1 MNKTTIIASVF
12 MAVMA
17 VFPFIADSVWLS
29 IGITFLVFAVVA
41 FSQDIILGR
50 AGIFNMGHAIFFGMG
65 AYTTAIL
72 NVQFG
77 MEIIY
82 TVPFAIL
89 IPMIMSVLLAGP
101 IIHLRGDY
109 LLVATIGFNIIFEQV
124 LSNDVFGLTGGPNG
138 IFGIDVVRI
147 FGYELF
153 SDSAIYYMA
162 FGLLIV
168 TLLIIRN
175 LDNSKYGR
183 ALYYINKDEIAA
195 KSMGI
200 NVSYY
205 KLFAFALGSAIAGA
219 AGSVFAIQYSAVSP
233 ESFNFMQSVMFF
245 AIVLVGGSAS
255 LPGIVIGTFVMF
267 VLPELFTEFKE
278 SRYLIF
284 GAAMVLTMILRPNG
298 VWPAS
303 FGNIPK
309 FLKKKARLKAKKI
322 AEDQAQNQGET
333 K

>member
-1 MNKTTIIASVF
+1 MNKTTIIAIIF
-12 MAVMA
+12 LLTMA
-17 VFPFIADSVWLS
+17 VFPFLVDSAWLG

-50 AGIFNMGHAIFFGMG
+50 AGIFNMGHAIFFGIG

-72 NVQFG
+72 NVHFG
-77 MEIIY
+77 FEIIA
-82 TVPFAIL
+82 TVPFAIIL
-89 IPMIMSVLLAGP
+89 PIIISILLAGP

-124 LSNDVFGLTGGPNG
+124 LKNNVFDVTGGPSG

-147 FGYELF
+147 FGYELS
-153 SDSAIYYMA
+153 SDTAIYYIA
-162 FGLLIV
+162 FGLLLI
-168 TLLIIRN
+168 TLFIIRN

-183 ALYYINKDEIAA
+183 ALYYINKNEIAA

-200 NVSYY
+200 NISYY
-205 KLFAFALGSAIAGA
+205 KLFAFALGAAIAGA

-255 LPGIVIGTFVMF
+255 LPGIIIGTFVMF

-298 VWPAS
+298 VWPAT

-309 FLKKKARLKAKKI
+309 FLKKKVAKTEESK
-322 AEDQAQNQGET
+322 
-333 K
+333 

>member
-1 MNKTTIIASVF
+1 MNRTTIIATLFLV
-12 MAVMA
+12 VMA
-17 VFPFIADSVWLS
+17 VFPFLVDSAWLS

-50 AGIFNMGHAIFFGMG
+50 AGVFNMGHAIFFGMG

-72 NVQFG
+72 NVHYGF
-77 MEIIY
+77 EIIE
-82 TVPFAIL
+82 TIPFAIL
-89 IPMIMSVLLAGP
+89 IPVVFSVLLAGP

-138 IFGIDVVRI
+138 IFGIDFFRVL
-147 FGYELF
+147 GYEITSDTGVYYIAF
-153 SDSAIYYMA
+153 S
-162 FGLLIV
+162 LLIV

-175 LDNSKYGR
+175 LDTSRYGR
-183 ALYYINKDEIAA
+183 ALYYINKNEIAA

-200 NVSYY
+200 NISYY
-205 KLFAFALGSAIAGA
+205 KLFAFALGAAIAGA
-219 AGSVFAIQYSAVSP
+219 AGCVFAIQYSAVSP

-255 LPGIVIGTFVMF
+255 LPGIIIGTFVMF

-298 VWPAS
+298 VWPAT

-309 FLKKKARLKAKKI
+309 FLKKKAREAK
-322 AEDQAQNQGET
+322 
-333 K
+333 

>member
-1 MNKTTIIASVF
+1 MNKTTIIAIIF
-12 MAVMA
+12 LLTMA
-17 VFPFIADSVWLS
+17 VFPFLVDSAWLG

-50 AGIFNMGHAIFFGMG
+50 AGIFNMGHAIFFGIG

-72 NVQFG
+72 NVHFG
-77 MEIIY
+77 FEIIA
-82 TVPFAIL
+82 TVPFAIIL
-89 IPMIMSVLLAGP
+89 PIIISIVLAGP

-124 LSNDVFGLTGGPNG
+124 LKNNVFDVTGGPSG

-147 FGYELF
+147 FGYELY
-153 SDSAIYYMA
+153 SDTAIYYIA
-162 FGLLIV
+162 FGLLLI
-168 TLLIIRN
+168 TLFIIRN

-183 ALYYINKDEIAA
+183 ALYYINKNEIAA

-200 NVSYY
+200 NISYY
-205 KLFAFALGSAIAGA
+205 KLFAFALGAAIAGA

-255 LPGIVIGTFVMF
+255 LPGIIIGTFVMF

-298 VWPAS
+298 VWPAT

-309 FLKKKARLKAKKI
+309 FLKKKVAKTEESK
-322 AEDQAQNQGET
+322 
-333 K
+333 

>member
-1 MNKTTIIASVF
+1 MNKTTIIAIIF
-12 MAVMA
+12 LLTMA
-17 VFPFIADSVWLS
+17 VFPFLVDSAWLG

-50 AGIFNMGHAIFFGMG
+50 AGIFNMGHAIFFGIG

-72 NVQFG
+72 NVHFG
-77 MEIIY
+77 FEIIA
-82 TVPFAIL
+82 TVPFAIIL
-89 IPMIMSVLLAGP
+89 PIIISILLAGP

-124 LSNDVFGLTGGPNG
+124 LKNNVFDVTGGPSG

-147 FGYELF
+147 FGYELY
-153 SDSAIYYMA
+153 SDTAIYYIA
-162 FGLLIV
+162 FGLLLI
-168 TLLIIRN
+168 TLFIIRN

-183 ALYYINKDEIAA
+183 ALYYINKNEIAA

-200 NVSYY
+200 NISYY
-205 KLFAFALGSAIAGA
+205 KLFAFALGAAIAGA
-219 AGSVFAIQYSAVSP
+219 AGAVFAIQYSAVSP

-255 LPGIVIGTFVMF
+255 LPGIIIGTFVMF

-298 VWPAS
+298 VWPAT

-309 FLKKKARLKAKKI
+309 FLKKKVVKTEEPK
-322 AEDQAQNQGET
+322 
-333 K
+333 

>member
-1 MNKTTIIASVF
+1 MNKTSIIAF
-12 MAVMA
+12 AFILVMA
-17 VFPFIADSVWLS
+17 VFPFTVDSAWLS
-29 IGITFLVFAVVA
+29 IGITFLVFATVA

-50 AGIFNMGHAIFFGMG
+50 AGVFNMGHAIFFGIG

-72 NVQFG
+72 NVHFG
-77 MEIIY
+77 LEIIA
-82 TVPFAIL
+82 TIPFAI
-89 IPMIMSVLLAGP
+89 IFPVIVAIVLAGP

-124 LSNDVFGLTGGPNG
+124 LSNNLFGLTGGPNG
-138 IFGIDVVRI
+138 IFGIDVVRV
-147 FGYELF
+147 FGYELW
-153 SDSAIYYMA
+153 SDTAIYYMA
-162 FGLLIV
+162 FALLLI

-175 LDNSKYGR
+175 LDNSRYGR

-200 NVSYY
+200 NIPYY
-205 KLFAFALGSAIAGA
+205 KLFAFALGAAIAGA
-219 AGSVFAIQYSAVSP
+219 AGSIFAIQYSAVSP
-233 ESFNFMQSVMFF
+233 ESFSFMQSVMFF

-255 LPGIVIGTFVMF
+255 LPGVIIGTFVMF

-284 GAAMVLTMILRPNG
+284 GAAMVLTMVLRPNG
-298 VWPAS
+298 VWPAK

-309 FLKKKARLKAKKI
+309 FLKKKA
-322 AEDQAQNQGET
+322 DGGE

>member
-1 MNKTTIIASVF
+1 MNKNTIIALTF
-12 MAVMA
+12 IIVMA
-17 VFPFIADSVWLS
+17 FFPLIADSAWLG
-29 IGITFLVFAVVA
+29 IGITFLIFACVA

-50 AGIFNMGHAIFFGMG
+50 AGIFNMGHAIFFGIG
-65 AYTTAIL
+65 AYATAIL

-77 MEIIY
+77 FEIIA
-82 TVPFAIL
+82 TIPFAIIL
-89 IPMIMSVLLAGP
+89 PVIAAIVLAGP

-124 LSNDVFGLTGGPNG
+124 LKNNPGDITGGPNG
-138 IFGIDVVRI
+138 IFGIDVVRV

-153 SDSAIYYMA
+153 SDTAIYYIA
-162 FGLLIV
+162 FGLLLI

-175 LDNSKYGR
+175 LDNSRYGR
-183 ALYYINKDEIAA
+183 ALFYINKDEIAA

-200 NVSYY
+200 NIPYY
-205 KLFAFALGSAIAGA
+205 KLFAFALGAAIAGA

-255 LPGIVIGTFVMF
+255 LPGVLIGTFVMF
-267 VLPELFTEFKE
+267 VLPELFTEFNE
-278 SRYLIF
+278 ARYLIF
-284 GAAMVLTMILRPNG
+284 GAAMVLTMVLRPNG

-309 FLKKKARLKAKKI
+309 YLKEKVKGAK
-322 AEDQAQNQGET
+322 
-333 K
+333 

>member
-1 MNKTTIIASVF
+1 MINRNLLIAFV
-12 MAVMA
+12 AVMA
-17 VFPFIADSVWLS
+17 VFPFLVDSAWLS

-50 AGIFNMGHAIFFGMG
+50 AGIFNMGHAIFFGIG

-72 NVQFG
+72 NVHYG
-77 MEIIY
+77 LEIIA
-82 TVPFAIL
+82 TIPFAI
-89 IPMIMSVLLAGP
+89 IFPMIVAVLLAGP

-124 LSNDVFGLTGGPNG
+124 LSNDIFGLTGGPNG
-138 IFGIDVVRI
+138 IFGIDVVRV
-147 FGYELF
+147 FGYELW
-153 SDSAIYYMA
+153 SDTAIYYIA
-162 FGLLIV
+162 FGLLLI

-175 LDNSKYGR
+175 LDTSAFGR

-200 NVSYY
+200 NISYY
-205 KLFAFALGSAIAGA
+205 KLFAFALGAAIAGA

-255 LPGIVIGTFVMF
+255 LPGIIIGTFVMF
-267 VLPELFTEFKE
+267 VLPELFTEFDE
-278 SRYLIF
+278 ARYLIF

-298 VWPAS
+298 VWPAK
-303 FGNIPK
+303 FGIVPK
-309 FLKKKARLKAKKI
+309 FIKEKANKS
-322 AEDQAQNQGET
+322 QGE

>member
-1 MNKTTIIASVF
+1 MNKTTIIAIIF
-12 MAVMA
+12 LLTMA
-17 VFPFIADSVWLS
+17 VFPFLVDSAWLG

-50 AGIFNMGHAIFFGMG
+50 AGIFNMGHAIFFGIG

-72 NVQFG
+72 NVHFG
-77 MEIIY
+77 FEIIA
-82 TVPFAIL
+82 TVPFAIIL
-89 IPMIMSVLLAGP
+89 PIIISILLAGP

-124 LSNDVFGLTGGPNG
+124 LKNNVFDVTGGPSG

-147 FGYELF
+147 FGYELY
-153 SDSAIYYMA
+153 SDTAIYYIA
-162 FGLLIV
+162 FGLLLI
-168 TLLIIRN
+168 TLFIIRN

-183 ALYYINKDEIAA
+183 ALYYINKNEIAA

-200 NVSYY
+200 NISYY
-205 KLFAFALGSAIAGA
+205 KLFAFALGAAIAGA

-255 LPGIVIGTFVMF
+255 LPGIIIGTFVMF
-267 VLPELFTEFKE
+267 VLPELFTDFK
-278 SRYLIF
+278 
-284 GAAMVLTMILRPNG
+284 
-298 VWPAS
+298 
-303 FGNIPK
+303 
-309 FLKKKARLKAKKI
+309 
-322 AEDQAQNQGET
+322 
-333 K
+333 

>member
-1 MNKTTIIASVF
+1 
-12 MAVMA
+12 
-17 VFPFIADSVWLS
+17 LS

-72 NVQFG
+72 NVHFG
-77 MEIIY
+77 FEIIE
-82 TVPFAIL
+82 TIPFAIL
-89 IPMIMSVLLAGP
+89 FPVIFSLLLAGP

-124 LSNDVFGLTGGPNG
+124 LKNDVFGLTGGPNG
-138 IFGIDVVRI
+138 IFGIDVVRV

-153 SDSAIYYMA
+153 SDISIYYIA
-162 FGLLIV
+162 FGLLLITFV
-168 TLLIIRN
+168 IIRN
-175 LDNSKYGR
+175 LDTSKYGR
-183 ALYYINKDEIAA
+183 ALYYINKNEIAA

-200 NVSYY
+200 NISYY
-205 KLFAFALGSAIAGA
+205 KLFAFALGAGIAGA
-219 AGSVFAIQYSAVSP
+219 AGAVFAIQYSAVSP

-255 LPGIVIGTFVMF
+255 VPGIIIGTFVMF

-298 VWPAS
+298 VWPAK

-309 FLKKKARLKAKKI
+309 FLKKKVLKR
-322 AEDQAQNQGET
+322 GET

>member
-1 MNKTTIIASVF
+1 MINRNILLAFVAI
-12 MAVMA
+12 MA
-17 VFPFIADSVWLS
+17 VFPFLVDSAWLS

-50 AGIFNMGHAIFFGMG
+50 AGIFNMGHAIFFGIG

-72 NVQFG
+72 NVHYG
-77 MEIIY
+77 LEIIA
-82 TVPFAIL
+82 TIPFAI
-89 IPMIMSVLLAGP
+89 IFPMIVAVLLAGP

-124 LSNDVFGLTGGPNG
+124 LSNDIFGLTGGPNG
-138 IFGIDVVRI
+138 IFGIDVVRV
-147 FGYELF
+147 FGYELW
-153 SDSAIYYMA
+153 SDTAIYYIA
-162 FGLLIV
+162 FGLLLI

-175 LDNSKYGR
+175 LDTSAFGR

-200 NVSYY
+200 NISFY
-205 KLFAFALGSAIAGA
+205 KLFAFALGAAIAGA

-255 LPGIVIGTFVMF
+255 LPGIIIGTFVMF
-267 VLPELFTEFKE
+267 VLPELFTEFDE
-278 SRYLIF
+278 ARYLIF

-298 VWPAS
+298 VWPAK
-303 FGNIPK
+303 FGIVPK
-309 FLKKKARLKAKKI
+309 FIKEKANKS
-322 AEDQAQNQGET
+322 QGE

>member
-1 MNKTTIIASVF
+1 MDTKNTSIATLFIV
-12 MAVMA
+12 VMA
-17 VFPFIADSVWLS
+17 LFPFVVDSAWLS

-72 NVQFG
+72 NVHFG
-77 MEIIY
+77 LEIVATI
-82 TVPFAIL
+82 PFAIL
-89 IPMIMSVLLAGP
+89 VPVVFSILLAGP

-124 LSNDVFGLTGGPNG
+124 LSNDIFGLTGGPNG
-138 IFGIDVVRI
+138 IFGIDVVRV
-147 FGYELF
+147 FGYELW
-153 SDSAIYYMA
+153 SDIAIYYIA
-162 FGLLIV
+162 FGLLII
-168 TLLIIRN
+168 TLFVIRN
-175 LDNSKYGR
+175 LDTSKYGR

-200 NVSYY
+200 NISYY
-205 KLFAFALGSAIAGA
+205 KLFAFALGAAIAGA

-255 LPGIVIGTFVMF
+255 LPGILIGTFVMF

-284 GAAMVLTMILRPNG
+284 GAAMVLTMVLRPNG

-309 FLKKKARLKAKKI
+309 FLRPKKEEGAK
-322 AEDQAQNQGET
+322 
-333 K
+333 

>member
-1 MNKTTIIASVF
+1 
-12 MAVMA
+12 
-17 VFPFIADSVWLS
+17 
-29 IGITFLVFAVVA
+29 
-41 FSQDIILGR
+41 
-50 AGIFNMGHAIFFGMG
+50 
-65 AYTTAIL
+65 
-72 NVQFG
+72 
-77 MEIIY
+77 
-82 TVPFAIL
+82 
-89 IPMIMSVLLAGP
+89 

-138 IFGIDVVRI
+138 IFGIDVVRV
-147 FGYELF
+147 FGYELW
-153 SDSAIYYMA
+153 SDRAIYYMA
-162 FGLLIV
+162 FGLLLI
-168 TLLIIRN
+168 TFLIIRN

-200 NVSYY
+200 NISYY
-205 KLFAFALGSAIAGA
+205 KLFAFALGAAIAGA
-219 AGSVFAIQYSAVSP
+219 AGAVFAIQYSAVSP

-255 LPGIVIGTFVMF
+255 VPGIIIGTFVMF

-298 VWPAS
+298 VWPAK
-303 FGNIPK
+303 FGNIPD
-309 FLKKKARLKAKKI
+309 FLKKKVNKEKGAK
-322 AEDQAQNQGET
+322 
-333 K
+333 

>member
-1 MNKTTIIASVF
+1 MNKTTIIAILFLVT
-12 MAVMA
+12 MA
-17 VFPFIADSVWLS
+17 VFPFLVDSAWLS

-50 AGIFNMGHAIFFGMG
+50 AGIFNMGHAIFFGIG

-77 MEIIY
+77 FEIIE
-82 TVPFAIL
+82 TIPFAI
-89 IPMIMSVLLAGP
+89 IFPMIISVLLAGP

-124 LSNDVFGLTGGPNG
+124 LKNNVFGITGGPNG
-138 IFGIDVVRI
+138 IFGIDVVRV
-147 FGYELF
+147 FGYELW
-153 SDSAIYYMA
+153 SDTAIYYIA
-162 FGLLIV
+162 FGLLII
-168 TLLIIRN
+168 TLFIIRN

-183 ALYYINKDEIAA
+183 ALYYINKNEIAA

-200 NVSYY
+200 NISYY
-205 KLFAFALGSAIAGA
+205 KLFAFALGAAIAGA
-219 AGSVFAIQYSAVSP
+219 AGAVFAIQYSAVSP

-255 LPGIVIGTFVMF
+255 LPGIIIGTFVMF

-298 VWPAS
+298 VWPAT

-309 FLKKKARLKAKKI
+309 FLKRKAAKLK
-322 AEDQAQNQGET
+322 ET

>member
-1 MNKTTIIASVF
+1 MNRITIIATIFVVF
-12 MAVMA
+12 MGI
-17 VFPFIADSVWLS
+17 FPFLVDSAWLS
-29 IGITFLVFAVVA
+29 IGITFLVFACVA

-50 AGIFNMGHAIFFGMG
+50 AGVFNMGHAIFFGIG

-72 NVQFG
+72 NVHFG
-77 MEIIY
+77 FEIIE
-82 TVPFAIL
+82 TIPFAIL
-89 IPMIMSVLLAGP
+89 LPVIASVLLAGP

-109 LLVATIGFNIIFEQV
+109 LLVATIGFNVIFEQV
-124 LSNDVFGLTGGPNG
+124 LKNDIFGLTGGPNG

-153 SDSAIYYMA
+153 SDISIYYIA
-162 FGLLIV
+162 FALLLI

-200 NVSYY
+200 NISYY
-205 KLFAFALGSAIAGA
+205 KLFAFALGAAIAGA
-219 AGSVFAIQYSAVSP
+219 AGVVFAIQYSAVSP

-245 AIVLVGGSAS
+245 AIVLVGGKAS
-255 LPGIVIGTFVMF
+255 LPGIIIGTFVMF

-298 VWPAS
+298 VWPAK
-303 FGNIPK
+303 FGIVPR
-309 FLKKKARLKAKKI
+309 FVKKV
-322 AEDQAQNQGET
+322 T
-333 K
+333 KRKEK

>member
-1 MNKTTIIASVF
+1 MNKTTIIAIIF
-12 MAVMA
+12 LLTMA
-17 VFPFIADSVWLS
+17 VFPFLVDSAWLG

-50 AGIFNMGHAIFFGMG
+50 AGIFNMGHAIFFGIG

-72 NVQFG
+72 NVHFG
-77 MEIIY
+77 FEIIA
-82 TVPFAIL
+82 TVPFAIIL
-89 IPMIMSVLLAGP
+89 PIIISILLAGP

-124 LSNDVFGLTGGPNG
+124 LKNNVFDVTGGPSG

-147 FGYELF
+147 FGYELY
-153 SDSAIYYMA
+153 SDTAIYYIA
-162 FGLLIV
+162 FGLLLI
-168 TLLIIRN
+168 TLFIIRN

-183 ALYYINKDEIAA
+183 ALYYINKNEIAA

-200 NVSYY
+200 NISYY
-205 KLFAFALGSAIAGA
+205 KLFAFALGAAIAGA

-255 LPGIVIGTFVMF
+255 LPGIIIGTFVMF

-284 GAAMVLTMILRPNG
+284 GAAMVFSG
-298 VWPAS
+298 KWS
-303 FGNIPK
+303 F
-309 FLKKKARLKAKKI
+309 R
-322 AEDQAQNQGET
+322 QR
-333 K
+333 

>member
-1 MNKTTIIASVF
+1 MNKTTIIATLF
-12 MAVMA
+12 IAVMGI
-17 VFPFIADSVWLS
+17 FPFLVDSAWLS
-29 IGITFLVFAVVA
+29 IGITFLVFSVVA

-50 AGIFNMGHAIFFGMG
+50 AGIFNMGHAIFFGIG

-72 NVQFG
+72 NVHFG
-77 MEIIY
+77 LEIIQ
-82 TVPFAIL
+82 TIPFSII
-89 IPMIMSVLLAGP
+89 IPVIISILLAAP

-124 LSNDVFGLTGGPNG
+124 LSNDPFGLTGGPNG

-153 SDSAIYYMA
+153 SETAIYYMA
-162 FGLLIV
+162 FSLLLV
-168 TLLIIRN
+168 TLLVIRN

-200 NVSYY
+200 NISYY
-205 KLFAFALGSAIAGA
+205 KLFAFALGAAIAGV

-255 LPGIVIGTFVMF
+255 LPGVIIGTFVMF

-298 VWPAS
+298 VWPAT
-303 FGNIPK
+303 FGNIPT
-309 FLKKKARLKAKKI
+309 FLKKKAATSK
-322 AEDQAQNQGET
+322 GEEQ
-333 K
+333 

>member
-1 MNKTTIIASVF
+1 MNNKNIILAFVV
-12 MAVMA
+12 VMA
-17 VFPFIADSVWLS
+17 IFPFVVDSAWLS
-29 IGITFLVFAVVA
+29 IGITFLVFSAVA

-72 NVQFG
+72 NIHFG
-77 MEIIY
+77 FEIIA
-82 TVPFAIL
+82 TVPFAIV
-89 IPMIMSVLLAGP
+89 IPAIFAVLLAGP

-124 LSNDVFGLTGGPNG
+124 LKNDVFGLTGGPNG

-153 SDSAIYYMA
+153 SDMAIYYIA
-162 FGLLIV
+162 FGLLLI

-175 LDNSKYGR
+175 LDTSAFGR

-200 NVSYY
+200 NISYY
-205 KLFAFALGSAIAGA
+205 KLFAFALGAAIAGA

-255 LPGIVIGTFVMF
+255 LPGVIIGTFVMF

-284 GAAMVLTMILRPNG
+284 GAAMILTMILRPNG
-298 VWPAS
+298 ILPAK
-303 FGNIPK
+303 FGIVPK
-309 FLKKKARLKAKKI
+309 FIKKLAAKK
-322 AEDQAQNQGET
+322 GEA

>member
-1 MNKTTIIASVF
+1 MNKSSIIAIF
-12 MAVMA
+12 FILVMA
-17 VFPFIADSVWLS
+17 VFPFVVDSAWLS
-29 IGITFLVFAVVA
+29 IGITFLVFATVA

-50 AGIFNMGHAIFFGMG
+50 AGVFNMGHAIFFGIG

-72 NVQFG
+72 NVHFG
-77 MEIIY
+77 LEIIA
-82 TVPFAIL
+82 TIPFAIL
-89 IPMIMSVLLAGP
+89 FPVIVAIVLAGP

-124 LSNDVFGLTGGPNG
+124 LNNDLFGLTGGPNG

-153 SDSAIYYMA
+153 SDTAIYFIA
-162 FGLLIV
+162 FGLLLI

-175 LDNSKYGR
+175 LDSSRYGR

-200 NVSYY
+200 NIPYY
-205 KLFAFALGSAIAGA
+205 KLFAFALGAAIAGV

-233 ESFNFMQSVMFF
+233 ESFSFMQSVMFF

-255 LPGIVIGTFVMF
+255 LPGVIIGTFVMF

-284 GAAMVLTMILRPNG
+284 GAAMVLTMVLRPNG
-298 VWPAS
+298 VWPAT

-309 FLKKKARLKAKKI
+309 FLKKKA
-322 AEDQAQNQGET
+322 DGGE